1 MSLALFPFLLS
12 LVVLGVLGAVHG
24 QEEIRPPLIV
34 AVKYDIQA
42 NAGPHYDWGKR
53 FTLFRGDEIQVLGRT
68 QIDDEFDTRRVETW
82 LHITRGNL
90 DGWIPAHAVYM
101 DAEQLQA
108 VRQAQIPPYTVTAN
122 GAATARAAP
131 DFSSR
136 ALFLVPRGQ
145 VLNVVG
151 RSDDNEWIAVV
162 SPDVDFDTDG
172 SHWRFGWLRASLLT
186 LTRGQPGDLP
196 QYLPDG
202 LAVASVIGEPVSL
215 RLAEVARWDSWA
227 WDSVDPS
234 MWFHHLT
241 DTSTDELWRAPRQLA
256 AVRLWNGDQLGTYL
270 TEYEFSGTVLP
281 APVGGSLLVRGY
293 GSAEQPRA
301 TVGILEPDGRFYSL
315 TDQSAWFQSDARFP
329 LSRDAQWSPDA
340 RFVVL
345 YQQQTR
351 GRGMILYDRNGE
363 VVHLGIGD
371 RAVFHPD
378 SASLYYLSNSKIQR
392 VDLQGL
398 PDRDFRP
405 IPTAT
410 GHGFQLSADGKY
422 IISLNET
429 HGLVATLTTSDS
441 TFVRSWR
448 VDSIPQISS
457 DGARVLY
464 ANDGNLWAQY
474 LDDGELRKI
483 GPLHAER
490 HAFSWS
496 PDGSNIAFESPEGL
510 RIAPSSG
517 RSAAAKLIVHGHG
530 WRRFAWSPDSRWLA
544 VETLNVRW
552 SPALPTPDLHLT
564 EDGLVWDWVDAQIRV
579 YGSRG
584 GLHRIWRVNSG
595 CRELEWSPDSQWLA
609 YGGPSGCA

>member
-12 LVVLGVLGAVHG
+12 LVVLGAVHG

-53 FTLFRGDEIQVLGRT
+53 FTLLRGDEIQVLGRT

-90 DGWIPAHAVYM
+90 DGWVPAYAVYI
-101 DAEQLQA
+101 DAEELHVLRA
-108 VRQAQIPPYTVTAN
+108 LSIAPYTVTAN
-122 GAATARAAP
+122 GSTTARAAP
-131 DFSSR
+131 DLNSR
-136 ALFLVPRGQ
+136 SLFPVPRGQ
-145 VLNVVG
+145 VLYVVG
-151 RSDDNEWIAVV
+151 RSDDSEWIAVR
-162 SPDVDFDTDG
+162 SPDFDLATHG
-172 SHWRFGWLRASLLT
+172 PHERIVWLRSDLLIPN
-186 LTRGQPGDLP
+186 RGRVQDLP
-196 QYLPDG
+196 PFLPNG
-202 LAVASVIGEPVSL
+202 LVVASVIGPQVSV
-215 RLAEVARWDSWA
+215 RLAEVARWDTWA
-227 WDSVDPS
+227 WNSSAPS
-234 MWFHHLT
+234 IWFHRLT
-241 DTSTDELWRAPRQLA
+241 QDTTEEVWSAPRRISA
-256 AVRLWNGDQLGTYL
+256 AWLWNGDELSMDLSNYDL
-270 TEYEFSGTVLP
+270 SGIVLP
-281 APVGGSLLVRGY
+281 APVGGSLLVRRF
-293 GSAEQPRA
+293 GSADDPSA
-301 TVGILEPDGRFYSL
+301 PVTILEPDGRTYRL
-315 TDQSAWFQSDARFP
+315 GRQWALNQSDSPRP
-329 LSRDAQWSPDA
+329 LSLDAVWSPNGRD
-340 RFVVL
+340 VL
-345 YQQQTR
+345 LYHTQTR

-371 RAVFHPD
+371 HAAFHPD

-392 VDLQGL
+392 VDLQGR

-405 IPTAT
+405 IPTGT

-422 IISLNET
+422 IISLNDT

-464 ANDGNLWAQY
+464 ANDGNLWAQD

-483 GPLHAER
+483 GPLNAER

-496 PDGSNIAFESPEGL
+496 PDGSKIAFESPEGL

-517 RSAAAKLIVHGHG
+517 RSAAAKLIIRGDQ
-530 WRRFAWSPDSRWLA
+530 RRRSYWSPDSRWLA
-544 VETLNVRW
+544 VESLSVRW
-552 SPALPTPDLHLT
+552 PPALPTPDLQLT
-564 EDGLVWDWVDAQIRV
+564 EDGLVWGWVDAQIRV

-584 GLHRIWRVNSG
+584 DLHRIWRVNSG
-595 CRELEWSPDSQWLA
+595 CRDLAWSPDSEWIA